1 MARIFL
7 IVVGMASVFLGTVV
21 FIQMSNAERD
31 GKAMRAAIASGKA
44 RKTKAVVVSVWETTS
59 KSGRHAKSYVT
70 LKVDGVEVVRRLAP
84 WLKSWVK
91 VGTQVTVYGFEGRYH
106 VQNIEA
112 FGDHT
117 SGKRVALVLM
127 GWPPVVLLCLAV
139 RSWVR
144 RRPRQG
150 GTGAAGRAD

>member
-21 FIQMSNAERD
+21 FIQMSNEERD
-31 GKAMRAAIASGKA
+31 GKVMKAAIASGKA
-44 RKTKAVVVSVWETTS
+44 RKTKAVVVSVWKTAS
-59 KSGRHAKSYVT
+59 KSGRNAKAYVT
-70 LKVDGVEVVRRLAP
+70 LKVDEVELVRRLAP

-91 VGTQVTVYGFEGRYH
+91 AGTQLTAYGLEGRYH
-106 VQNIEA
+106 VQNVDS

-117 SGKRVALVLM
+117 SGKRVGLVLM
-127 GWPPVVLLCLAV
+127 GWPPVVLLGLAG

-144 RRPRQG
+144 KQR
-150 GTGAAGRAD
+150 